1 MTGHRYRTRLS
12 DDGRL
17 LELLMKHGL
26 STNSNQLLLLLLLS
40 WNRYPWLVWIGNGL
54 NDSISLDLLNDPLL
68 LLLTG
73 HHVLLNHCTRVAAHL
88 ELLDS
93 GWIHQASPHGH
104 GHVIV
109 RGNNSDGTFLGEKL
123 RSDSHWLTHRG
134 RLLYLLLHLLLNLL
148 QVSRRQHIR
157 SHGLHL
163 AGEQLLLQLL
173 RRSLHLLLLLLL
185 HLLAGT
191 NPNELL

>member
-40 WNRYPWLVWIGNGL
+40 WNRTYRLIWVGNGL

-68 LLLTG
+68 LLLLLTG
-73 HHVLLNHCTRVAAHL
+73 HHVLLNHCTRVATHL

-93 GWIHQASPHGH
+93 GWIHQTA
-104 GHVIV
+104 IDNEI
-109 RGNNSDGTFLGEKL
+109 NNIF
-123 RSDSHWLTHRG
+123 
-134 RLLYLLLHLLLNLL
+134 Y
-148 QVSRRQHIR
+148 
-157 SHGLHL
+157 
-163 AGEQLLLQLL
+163 
-173 RRSLHLLLLLLL
+173 
-185 HLLAGT
+185 
-191 NPNELL
+191 